1 MNLEKQLVKTADIH
15 AITKYM
21 EEIGWTIPDLHR
33 HTIISVASL
42 HDILS
47 GMIHPTYG
55 QLMHIIN
62 KIILQFPQDRHWEIY
77 HTIMVKPITEGQN
90 ND

>member
-1 MNLEKQLVKTADIH
+1 MKLESQLVKTADIH
-15 AITKYM
+15 AITEYM
-21 EEIGWTIPDLHR
+21 KEIGWTIPDLHR

-47 GMIHPTYG
+47 GMIHPTYS

-62 KIILQFPQDRHWEIY
+62 KIILQFPEDRHWEIY
-77 HTIMVKPITEGQN
+77 HTICIKPITEGQN
-90 ND
+90 K